1 MSDELSIQPQV
12 QQKQSSP
19 MPYVVGGAIG
29 GGLVGGATAYYTTK
43 PKYASYEDIIKD
55 SKDNFEK
62 AAKEV
67 ISEEAEQTKAINAY
81 QAGVDAGNKWENDKK
96 AYIDANKGGAVI
108 PDDNYKNLEADLET
122 KTKALEDKRTALID
136 KEVEALKKNNT
147 GSLTD
152 EEKKVADKLNKKIEG
167 IETSKN
173 AYISAREKAINTVNT
188 KISEPRTAYSYKEF
202 GKTINSEGNAF
213 EQLVQRKK
221 TFETTISSVES
232 HLKDGKFKKGSEL
245 TFVDPKTKKVVTR
258 VPKNA
263 QEVKLAKQY
272 FEKAYNTDLAN
283 MFKGVDRGILNSVAD
298 EAAVVVQNN
307 ITNNENVANKEAF
320 LKKKTT
326 EYNKAL
332 ADIPSEKDVLS
343 EVRKNAK
350 KDSPIEALVQRY
362 DANES
367 EIAKLKARFSTA
379 TGSDK
384 KSIAKQLANRE
395 ANAEGMKKSIRATYN
410 MLQDGPLVAK
420 KGELETQQL
429 YKKIQRADELL
440 TKESGSVPSKTW
452 IGRVLGIENPAHLT
466 PAEAKELK
474 GLQDALAE
482 AEKNLGSKEFQKAET
497 TARLVTNVDSEI
509 SRLEGEIKTLDDKVK
524 VRREAEKKVAEITKQ
539 VEEWAGKGATIDA
552 SGNILKADGS
562 VFKPEATTNL
572 AGKVGVPLN
581 DPKVAGYDRQ
591 IAGIKAHVP
600 TEGTV
605 LTDAEILEKAKA
617 NVGEGALKAES
628 DAQKLAQKALDDAK
642 AKLPKGEAK
651 TEEQLVKEFIEKNGE
666 KSEAMKKA
674 FGEDVKALLEKK
686 IPNKK
691 LAAYI
696 GGGAAILAALGYMIA
711 PKHSED
717 IA

>member
-1 MSDELSIQPQV
+1 MSDELTIQPQV

-19 MPYVVGGAIG
+19 MPYVVGGALG

-43 PKYASYEDIIKD
+43 PKYASHEDIIKD

-108 PDDNYKNLEADLET
+108 PDDNYKKLEADLET
-122 KTKALEDKRTALID
+122 ATKTLEDKRTALVD

-152 EEKKVADKLNKKIEG
+152 EEKKIADTLNKKIEG
-167 IETSKN
+167 IETSRN

-232 HLKDGKFKKGSEL
+232 HLRDGKYKKGSEL

-272 FEKAYNTDLAN
+272 FEQTYQTELAN
-283 MFKGVDRGILNSVAD
+283 MFKGVDKGILNAVAD

-307 ITNNENVANKEAF
+307 VVNNESIANKEA
-320 LKKKTT
+320 LIKKTVG
-326 EYNKAL
+326 EYTTAK
-332 ADIPSEKDVLS
+332 ADIPTDAEVLN
-343 EVRKNAK
+343 EVKKSVK
-350 KDSPIEALVQRY
+350 KDSHMESLINRY
-362 DANES
+362 T
-367 EIAKLKARFSTA
+367 TA
-379 TGSDK
+379 TDPK
-384 KSIAKQLANRE
+384 VK
-395 ANAEGMKKSIRATYN
+395 ANAMDSIRASYF
-410 MLQDGPLVAK
+410 MAEEAPLAGK
-420 KGELETQQL
+420 KVELETQQL
-429 YKKIQRADELL
+429 YKKIQRVEEL
-440 TKESGSVPSKTW
+440 TAKEGGFVVKGGG
-452 IGRVLGIENPAHLT
+452 IGRRLGRWLGVLT
-466 PAEAKELK
+466 PVKLTASETRELKNIQAELEAEETKRGAKEFAK
-474 GLQDALAE
+474 IESDAL
-482 AEKNLGSKEFQKAET
+482 KAK
-497 TARLVTNVDSEI
+497 NVDTKI
-509 SRLEGEIKTLDDKVK
+509 TTLEGDIKTLEDSL
-524 VRREAEKKVAEITKQ
+524 TKRKAAQ
-539 VEEWAGKGATIDA
+539 RKINTIQKQIESWAGKGATIDA

>member
-1 MSDELSIQPQV
+1 MSDELSIQAVNQPQV
-12 QQKQSSP
+12 KQTSP
-19 MPYVVGGAIG
+19 VPYALGGAVVGG
-29 GGLVGGATAYYTTK
+29 LGGAAVANYTTK
-43 PKYASYEDIIKD
+43 PKYASFEDIIAD
-55 SKDNFEK
+55 TKDNFEK
-62 AAKEV
+62 NAKDA
-67 ISEEAEQTKAINAY
+67 ISEEANQTKAINAR
-81 QAGVDAGNKWENDKK
+81 QAAIDAGAKWEDELNAFKE
-96 AYIDANKGGAVI
+96 ANKEGAII
-108 PDDNYKNLEADLET
+108 PDDNYKKLEADLET
-122 KTKALEDKRTALID
+122 KTKTLENKRTALID
-136 KEVEALKKNNT
+136 KEVEMIKKNNT
-147 GSLTD
+147 GALTD
-152 EEKKVADKLNKKIEG
+152 EQKKVADKLNKKIEG

-173 AYISAREKAINTVNT
+173 AYISAREKAINAVNT
-188 KISEPRTAYSYKEF
+188 KISEPRTAYSYTEF
-202 GKTINSEGNAF
+202 GKTVNSEGNAF

-245 TFVDPKTKKVVTR
+245 TFIDPKTKKVVSR

-272 FEKAYNTDLAN
+272 FEKAYQTDLAN
-283 MFKGVDRGILNSVAD
+283 MFKGVDKGILNTVAD

-320 LKKKTT
+320 LNKKTT

-332 ADIPSEKDVLS
+332 VDIPSEKDVLS

-362 DANES
+362 DANEN
-367 EIAKLKARFSTA
+367 EIAKLTARFSTA
-379 TGSDK
+379 TGADK

-395 ANAEGMKKSIRATYN
+395 ANADGMKKSIRATYN
-410 MLQDGPLVAK
+410 MLQDGPLVTK
-420 KGELETQQL
+420 KGELETQKL
-429 YKKIQRADELL
+429 YKNIQRADELL
-440 TKESGSVPSKTW
+440 AKESGSVPSSTW
-452 IGRVLGIENPAHLT
+452 LGRLLGIQNPAHLT

-524 VRREAEKKVAEITKQ
+524 VRREAEKKVADITKQ
-539 VEEWAGKGATIDA
+539 IEEWAGKGATIDA

-591 IAGIKAHVP
+591 IASIKAHVP
-600 TEGTV
+600 TDGTV

-617 NVGEGALKAES
+617 NIGEGALKAES

-642 AKLPKGEAK
+642 AKLPRGEAK
-651 TEEQLVKEFIEKNGE
+651 TEEQILKEFVEKNGE
-666 KSEAMKKA
+666 KADAMKKA

-691 LAAYI
+691 LAGYI
-696 GGGAAILAALGYMIA
+696 AGGVAILGALGYAIA
-711 PKHSED
+711 PKNKEV
-717 IA
+717 

>member
-1 MSDELSIQPQV
+1 MSDELSIQAVNQPQV
-12 QQKQSSP
+12 KQTSP
-19 MPYVVGGAIG
+19 VPYALGGAVVGG
-29 GGLVGGATAYYTTK
+29 LTGAAVANYTTK
-43 PKYASYEDIIKD
+43 PKYASFEDIIAD
-55 SKDNFEK
+55 TKDNFEK
-62 AAKEV
+62 NAKDA
-67 ISEEAEQTKAINAY
+67 ISEEANQTKAINAR
-81 QAGVDAGNKWENDKK
+81 QAAIDAGAKWEDELNAFKE
-96 AYIDANKGGAVI
+96 ANKEGAII
-108 PDDNYKNLEADLET
+108 PDDNYKKLEADLET
-122 KTKALEDKRTALID
+122 KTKTLENKRTALID
-136 KEVEALKKNNT
+136 KEVEMIKKNNT
-147 GSLTD
+147 GALTD
-152 EEKKVADKLNKKIEG
+152 EQKKVADKLNKKIEG

-173 AYISAREKAINTVNT
+173 AYISAREKAINAVNT
-188 KISEPRTAYSYKEF
+188 KISEPRTAYSYTEF
-202 GKTINSEGNAF
+202 GKTVNSEGNAF

-245 TFVDPKTKKVVTR
+245 TFIDPKTKKVVSR

-272 FEKAYNTDLAN
+272 FEKAYQTDLAN
-283 MFKGVDRGILNSVAD
+283 MFKGVDKGILNSVAD

-320 LKKKTT
+320 LNKKTT

-332 ADIPSEKDVLS
+332 VDIPSEKDVLS

-362 DANES
+362 DANEN

-379 TGSDK
+379 TGADK

-395 ANAEGMKKSIRATYN
+395 ANADGMKKSIRATYN
-410 MLQDGPLVAK
+410 MLQDGPLLTK
-420 KGELETQQL
+420 KGELETQKL

-440 TKESGSVPSKTW
+440 AKESGSVPSSTW
-452 IGRVLGIENPAHLT
+452 LGRLLGIQNPAHLT

-524 VRREAEKKVAEITKQ
+524 VRREAEKKVADITKQ
-539 VEEWAGKGATIDA
+539 IEEWAGKGATIDA

-591 IAGIKAHVP
+591 IASIKAHVP
-600 TEGTV
+600 TDGTV

-617 NVGEGALKAES
+617 NIGEGALKAES

-642 AKLPKGEAK
+642 AKLPRGEAK
-651 TEEQLVKEFIEKNGE
+651 TEEQILKEFVEKNGE
-666 KSEAMKKA
+666 KADAMKKA

-691 LAAYI
+691 LAGYI
-696 GGGAAILAALGYMIA
+696 AGGAAILGVLGYAIA
-711 PKHSED
+711 PKNKEV
-717 IA
+717 

>member
-1 MSDELSIQPQV
+1 MSDELSIQAVNQPQV
-12 QQKQSSP
+12 KQTSP
-19 MPYVVGGAIG
+19 VPYALGGAVVGG
-29 GGLVGGATAYYTTK
+29 LTGAAVANYTTK
-43 PKYASYEDIIKD
+43 PKYASFEDIIAD
-55 SKDNFEK
+55 TKDNFEK
-62 AAKEV
+62 NAKDA
-67 ISEEAEQTKAINAY
+67 ISEEANQTKAINAR
-81 QAGVDAGNKWENDKK
+81 QAAIDAGAKWENELNAFKE
-96 AYIDANKGGAVI
+96 ANKEGAII
-108 PDDNYKNLEADLET
+108 PDDNYKKLEADLET
-122 KTKALEDKRTALID
+122 KTKTLENKRTALID
-136 KEVEALKKNNT
+136 KEVEMIKKNNT
-147 GSLTD
+147 GALTD
-152 EEKKVADKLNKKIEG
+152 EQKKVADKLNKKIEG

-173 AYISAREKAINTVNT
+173 AYISAREKAINAVNT
-188 KISEPRTAYSYKEF
+188 KISEPRTAYSYTEF
-202 GKTINSEGNAF
+202 GKTVNSEGNAF

-245 TFVDPKTKKVVTR
+245 TFIDPKTKKVVSR

-272 FEKAYNTDLAN
+272 FEKAYQTDLAN
-283 MFKGVDRGILNSVAD
+283 MFKGVDKGILNTVAD

-320 LKKKTT
+320 LNKKTT

-332 ADIPSEKDVLS
+332 VDIPSEKDVLS

-362 DANES
+362 DANEN

-379 TGSDK
+379 TGADK

-395 ANAEGMKKSIRATYN
+395 ANADGMKKSIRATYN
-410 MLQDGPLVAK
+410 MLQDGPLVTK
-420 KGELETQQL
+420 KGELETQKL
-429 YKKIQRADELL
+429 YKNIQRADELL
-440 TKESGSVPSKTW
+440 AKESGSVPSSTW
-452 IGRVLGIENPAHLT
+452 LGRLLGIQNPAHLT

-524 VRREAEKKVAEITKQ
+524 VRREAEKKVADITKQ
-539 VEEWAGKGATIDA
+539 IEEWAGKGATIDA

-591 IAGIKAHVP
+591 IASIKAHVP
-600 TEGTV
+600 TDGTV

-617 NVGEGALKAES
+617 NIGEGALKAES

-642 AKLPKGEAK
+642 AKLPRGEAK
-651 TEEQLVKEFIEKNGE
+651 TEEQILKEFVEKNGE
-666 KSEAMKKA
+666 KADAMKKA

-691 LAAYI
+691 LAGYI
-696 GGGAAILAALGYMIA
+696 AGGAAILGALGYAIA
-711 PKHSED
+711 PKNKEV
-717 IA
+717 